1 MSSQPAIGPST
12 PEERPVPL
20 GAARTPGP
28 ASASGERPSRERR
41 TESTRTTRP
50 TSADDFSS
58 ERMLRPQSEAPRTGV
73 RRVLFRL
80 TGGLVNLGPSAGE
93 LRVRELTARVKAP
106 VAGCR
111 RIAVVSRKGGVGK
124 TTTTLMLG
132 HTYASLR
139 GDRVIALD
147 GNPDAGSLAYRV
159 RRETTNTI
167 MSLLAHREQ
176 IERYADIRAYTSQ
189 APTRLE
195 VVAADDDPRITDALV
210 EQDFHTAV
218 RLLEVHYNLVC
229 LDTGT
234 GVLESAAKG
243 ILQLADQIVVVT
255 APSLDS
261 ARAASSTLDWLAQNG
276 YSDLVT
282 GAVAVI
288 NGVRPKSQLEL
299 DRVEAHFAARCR
311 DVVRVPWDPH
321 LEAGAESSLDR
332 LKPLARN
339 AYLELAAAV
348 ADGFADPGT
357 ERSVSR

>member
-1 MSSQPAIGPST
+1 MSTQPATGPSG

-20 GAARTPGP
+20 GAARAERP
-28 ASASGERPSRERR
+28 APAPGERPARERR
-41 TESTRTTRP
+41 TAPPRSPRP

-58 ERMLRPQSEAPRTGV
+58 ERMLRPQSEAPRTGL
-73 RRVLFRL
+73 RRVLFQL
-80 TGGLVNLGPSAGE
+80 SGGLVNFGPSPAE
-93 LRVRELTARVKAP
+93 LRERDLVARVKAP

-132 HTYASLR
+132 HTFASLR

-176 IERYADIRAYTSQ
+176 IARYADIRAYTSQ

-261 ARAASSTLDWLAQNG
+261 ARAASSTLDWLEQNSHG
-276 YSDLVT
+276 DLVA

-288 NGVRPKSQLEL
+288 NGVRPRSQLEL
-299 DRVEAHFAARCR
+299 DRVEEHFASRCR

-321 LEAGAESSLDR
+321 LETGAETSLDR
-332 LKPLARN
+332 LKQPTRN

-348 ADGFADPGT
+348 ADGFADPLL
-357 ERSVSR
+357 ERSTPR